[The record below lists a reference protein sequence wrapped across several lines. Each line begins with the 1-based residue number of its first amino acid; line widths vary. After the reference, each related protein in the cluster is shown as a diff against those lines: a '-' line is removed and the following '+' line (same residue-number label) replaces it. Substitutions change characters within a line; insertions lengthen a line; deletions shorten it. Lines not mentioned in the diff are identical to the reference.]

1 MITFFWFVLFLLV
14 FIIIFYGL
22 LKDLNTL
29 ILKKYSIYF
38 CDLSLKEVYE
48 SGEEYELELLKELGE
63 ELKIKNKDKNFE
75 NIFSNFFDDEKD
87 YKTAIQKGVKMSD
100 YSTLRQLKE
109 RFEQQLVQLKK
120 SKNGN
125 NSKQIKYVEDW
136 ILKLDK
142 EMKEVK

>member
-1 MITFFWFVLFLLV
+1 MITFFWFILFLIV

-22 LKDLNTL
+22 FKDLNTL

-48 SGEEYELELLKELGE
+48 SGEEYELELLKELSWD
-63 ELKIKNKDKNFE
+63 LKNKSNNKNFDDLY
-75 NIFSNFFDDEKD
+75 DDEKN
-87 YKTAIQKGVKMSD
+87 YKEAIQKGVKMSD

-109 RFEQQLVQLKK
+109 RFEQQLIQLKK

-136 ILKLDK
+136 ILKLNK
-142 EMKEVK
+142 EMKK

>member
-1 MITFFWFVLFLLV
+1 MITFFWFILFSIV

-38 CDLSLKEVYE
+38 CELSLKEVYE
-48 SGEEYELELLKELGE
+48 SGEEYELKLLKEMNE
-63 ELKIKNKDKNFE
+63 ELKKEKIIKE
-75 NIFSNFFDDEKD
+75 V
-87 YKTAIQKGVKMSD
+87 IQKGVKTSD
-100 YSTLRQLKE
+100 YSTLRQLQE
-109 RFEQQLVQLKK
+109 RFKEQLVQLKK

-136 ILKLDK
+136 ILKLEK
-142 EMKEVK
+142 EMRGMK

>member
-48 SGEEYELELLKELGE
+48 SGEEYELELLKELGD
-63 ELKIKNKDKNFE
+63 ELKNKNKIFE
-75 NIFSNFFDDEKD
+75 NIFGDFFNDEK
-87 YKTAIQKGVKMSD
+87 KHKEAIQKGVKMAD

-109 RFEQQLVQLKK
+109 RFEQQLIQLKK

-125 NSKQIKYVEDW
+125 NSKQISYVEDW
-136 ILKLDK
+136 ILKLNR
-142 EMKEVK
+142 EMKK

>member
-1 MITFFWFVLFLLV
+1 MITFFWFILFLLV

-38 CDLSLKEVYE
+38 CNLSLKEVYD
-48 SGEEYELELLKELGE
+48 SGEEYELELLKELSWD
-63 ELKIKNKDKNFE
+63 LKNKSNNKNFDDLY
-75 NIFSNFFDDEKD
+75 DDEKN
-87 YKTAIQKGVKMSD
+87 YKEAIQKGVKMSD

-109 RFEQQLVQLKK
+109 RFEQQLIQLKK

-125 NSKQIKYVEDW
+125 NSKQIKYVQDW
-136 ILKLDK
+136 ISKLNK
-142 EMKEVK
+142 EMKK

>member
-1 MITFFWFVLFLLV
+1 MITFFWFILFLIV

-48 SGEEYELELLKELGE
+48 SGEEYELELLKELSWD
-63 ELKIKNKDKNFE
+63 LKNKSNNKNFDDLY
-75 NIFSNFFDDEKD
+75 DDEKN
-87 YKTAIQKGVKMSD
+87 YKEAIQKGVKMSD

-109 RFEQQLVQLKK
+109 RFEQQLIQLKK

-136 ILKLDK
+136 ISKLNK
-142 EMKEVK
+142 EIKGM

>member
-1 MITFFWFVLFLLV
+1 MITFFWFILFLIV
-14 FIIIFYGL
+14 FIIISYGL
-22 LKDLNTL
+22 LKDLNAL

-48 SGEEYELELLKELGE
+48 SGEEYELELLKELSWD
-63 ELKIKNKDKNFE
+63 LKNKSNNKNFDDLY
-75 NIFSNFFDDEKD
+75 DDEKN
-87 YKTAIQKGVKMSD
+87 YKEAIQKGVKMSD

-109 RFEQQLVQLKK
+109 RFEQQLIQLKK

-136 ILKLDK
+136 ISKLNK
-142 EMKEVK
+142 EMRRMK

>member
-1 MITFFWFVLFLLV
+1 MITFFWFILFLLV

-48 SGEEYELELLKELGE
+48 SGEEYELELLKELSWD
-63 ELKIKNKDKNFE
+63 LKNK
-75 NIFSNFFDDEKD
+75 SNNDHFDDLYDDEKN
-87 YKTAIQKGVKMSD
+87 YKEAIQKGVKMSD
-100 YSTLRQLKE
+100 YSTLRQLRE
-109 RFEQQLVQLKK
+109 RFEQQLIQLKK

-136 ILKLDK
+136 ISKLNK
-142 EMKEVK
+142 EMRRIK

>member
-1 MITFFWFVLFLLV
+1 MIEFIWSFLFSFVLL
-14 FIIIFYGL
+14 IIFYGL

-29 ILKKYSIYF
+29 IMNKYWSYF
-38 CDLSLKEVYE
+38 NHLSLKEVYE
-48 SGEEYELELLKELGE
+48 QGEETELRLLIELEE
-63 ELKIKNKDKNFE
+63 EAKKRNE
-75 NIFSNFFDDEKD
+75 DEKNI
-87 YKTAIQKGVKMSD
+87 KEAIQKGVKMSD

-136 ILKLDK
+136 ISKLDK
-142 EMKEVK
+142 EMKEIK

>member
-1 MITFFWFVLFLLV
+1 MITFFWFILFLLV

-48 SGEEYELELLKELGE
+48 SGEEYELELLKELSWD
-63 ELKIKNKDKNFE
+63 LKNKSN
-75 NIFSNFFDDEKD
+75 NNFFDDLYDDEKD

-109 RFEQQLVQLKK
+109 RFEQQLIQLRK

-125 NSKQIKYVEDW
+125 SSKQIKYVEDW
-136 ILKLDK
+136 ISKLDTEIK
-142 EMKEVK
+142 KIQ

>member
-1 MITFFWFVLFLLV
+1 MITFFWFILFSIV

-38 CDLSLKEVYE
+38 CELSLKEVYE
-48 SGEEYELELLKELGE
+48 SGEEYELKLLKEMNE
-63 ELKIKNKDKNFE
+63 ELKKEKMIKE
-75 NIFSNFFDDEKD
+75 
-87 YKTAIQKGVKMSD
+87 AIQKGVKISD

-109 RFEQQLVQLKK
+109 RFEQQLIQLKK

-125 NSKQIKYVEDW
+125 NSKQINYVQDW
-136 ILKLDK
+136 ISKLNK
-142 EMKEVK
+142 EMKK

>member
-1 MITFFWFVLFLLV
+1 MITFFWFILFLIV

-22 LKDLNTL
+22 LKDLNT
-29 ILKKYSIYF
+29 LKKYSIYF

-63 ELKIKNKDKNFE
+63 ELKNKDKDKIFE
-75 NIFSNFFDDEKD
+75 NIFGDFFNDEK
-87 YKTAIQKGVKMSD
+87 KHKEAIQKGVKMAD

-109 RFEQQLVQLKK
+109 RFEQQLIQLKK

-125 NSKQIKYVEDW
+125 NSKQISYVEDW
-136 ILKLDK
+136 ILKLNR
-142 EMKEVK
+142 EMKK

>member
-1 MITFFWFVLFLLV
+1 MITFFWFILFLIV

-48 SGEEYELELLKELGE
+48 SGEEYELELLKELSWD
-63 ELKIKNKDKNFE
+63 LKNK
-75 NIFSNFFDDEKD
+75 SNNNYFDDLYDNEKN
-87 YKTAIQKGVKMSD
+87 YKEAIQKGVKMSD

-109 RFEQQLVQLKK
+109 RFEQQLIQLKK

-136 ILKLDK
+136 ISKLNK
-142 EMKEVK
+142 EMKK

>member
-1 MITFFWFVLFLLV
+1 MITFFWFILFLIV

-22 LKDLNTL
+22 LKDLNAL

-48 SGEEYELELLKELGE
+48 SGEEYELELLKELRWD
-63 ELKIKNKDKNFE
+63 LKNK
-75 NIFSNFFDDEKD
+75 SNNKSFDDLYGDEKK
-87 YKTAIQKGVKMSD
+87 YKEAIQKGVKMSD

-109 RFEQQLVQLKK
+109 RFEHQLIQLKK

-125 NSKQIKYVEDW
+125 NSKQIKYVQDW
-136 ILKLDK
+136 ISKLDK
-142 EMKEVK
+142 EMK

>member
-1 MITFFWFVLFLLV
+1 MITFFWFILFLLV

-38 CDLSLKEVYE
+38 CNLSLKEVYD
-48 SGEEYELELLKELGE
+48 SGEEYELELLKELSWD
-63 ELKIKNKDKNFE
+63 LKNK
-75 NIFSNFFDDEKD
+75 SNNDPFDDLYDDEKN
-87 YKTAIQKGVKMSD
+87 YKEAIQKGVKMSD
-100 YSTLRQLKE
+100 YSTLRQLRE
-109 RFEQQLVQLKK
+109 RFEQQLLQLKK

-136 ILKLDK
+136 ISKLNK
-142 EMKEVK
+142 EMRIMK

>member
-1 MITFFWFVLFLLV
+1 MITFFWFILFLIV

-38 CDLSLKEVYE
+38 CNLSLKEVYD
-48 SGEEYELELLKELGE
+48 SGEEYELKLLKELSWD
-63 ELKIKNKDKNFE
+63 LKNKSNNDPFE
-75 NIFSNFFDDEKD
+75 DLYDDEKN
-87 YKTAIQKGVKMSD
+87 YKEAIQKGVKMSD
-100 YSTLRQLKE
+100 YSTLRQLRE
-109 RFEQQLVQLKK
+109 RFEQQLIQLKK

-136 ILKLDK
+136 ISKLNK
-142 EMKEVK
+142 EMRRTK

>member
-1 MITFFWFVLFLLV
+1 MITFFWFILFLIV

-48 SGEEYELELLKELGE
+48 SGEEYELELLKELSWD
-63 ELKIKNKDKNFE
+63 LKSKSNN
-75 NIFSNFFDDEKD
+75 NFFDDLYDDEKN
-87 YKTAIQKGVKMSD
+87 YKEAIQKGVKMAD
-100 YSTLRQLKE
+100 YSTLKQLKE
-109 RFEQQLVQLKK
+109 RFEQQLIQLKK

-125 NSKQIKYVEDW
+125 SSKQIKYIEDW
-136 ILKLDK
+136 ISKLDIEIK
-142 EMKEVK
+142 KLS

>member
-1 MITFFWFVLFLLV
+1 MITFFWFILFLLV

-48 SGEEYELELLKELGE
+48 SGEEYELELLKELGD
-63 ELKIKNKDKNFE
+63 ELKNKNKIFE
-75 NIFSNFFDDEKD
+75 NIFGDFFNDEK
-87 YKTAIQKGVKMSD
+87 KHKEAIQKGVKMAD

-109 RFEQQLVQLKK
+109 RFEQQLIQLKK

-125 NSKQIKYVEDW
+125 NSKQISYVEDW
-136 ILKLDK
+136 ILKLNR
-142 EMKEVK
+142 EMKK

>member
-1 MITFFWFVLFLLV
+1 MITFFWFILFLIV

-38 CDLSLKEVYE
+38 CNLSLKEVYD
-48 SGEEYELELLKELGE
+48 SGEEYELELLKELSWD
-63 ELKIKNKDKNFE
+63 LKNKSNNKNFDDLY
-75 NIFSNFFDDEKD
+75 DDEKN
-87 YKTAIQKGVKMSD
+87 YKEAIQKGVKMSD
-100 YSTLRQLKE
+100 YSTLRQLRE
-109 RFEQQLVQLKK
+109 RFEQQLIQLKK

-136 ILKLDK
+136 ISKLNK
-142 EMKEVK
+142 EMRIMK

>member
-1 MITFFWFVLFLLV
+1 MIELIWGVLFSLVLL
-14 FIIIFYGL
+14 IIFYGI

-38 CDLSLKEVYE
+38 CELSLKEVYE
-48 SGEEYELELLKELGE
+48 SGEEYELRLFKELSWN
-63 ELKIKNKDKNFE
+63 LKNKSN
-75 NIFSNFFDDEKD
+75 NNFFDDLYDDKKNYEE
-87 YKTAIQKGVKMSD
+87 AIQKGVKMSD

-109 RFEQQLVQLKK
+109 RFEQQLIQLKN

>member
-1 MITFFWFVLFLLV
+1 MITFFWFILFLIV

-48 SGEEYELELLKELGE
+48 SGEEYELELLKELSWD
-63 ELKIKNKDKNFE
+63 LKNK
-75 NIFSNFFDDEKD
+75 SNNNYFDDLYDNEKN
-87 YKTAIQKGVKMSD
+87 YKEAIQKGVKMSD

-109 RFEQQLVQLKK
+109 RFEQQLIQLKK

-125 NSKQIKYVEDW
+125 NSKQIKYVQDW
-136 ILKLDK
+136 ISKLNK
-142 EMKEVK
+142 EMKK

>member
-1 MITFFWFVLFLLV
+1 MITFFWFILFLIV

-38 CDLSLKEVYE
+38 CNLSLKEVYD
-48 SGEEYELELLKELGE
+48 SGEEYELELLKELSWD
-63 ELKIKNKDKNFE
+63 LKNKSNNKNFDDLY
-75 NIFSNFFDDEKD
+75 DDEKN
-87 YKTAIQKGVKMSD
+87 YKEAIQKGVKMSD

-109 RFEQQLVQLKK
+109 RFEQQLIQLKK

-125 NSKQIKYVEDW
+125 NSKQIKYVQDW
-136 ILKLDK
+136 ISKLNK
-142 EMKEVK
+142 EMKK

>member
-1 MITFFWFVLFLLV
+1 MITFFWFILFLIV

-48 SGEEYELELLKELGE
+48 SGEEYELELLKELSWD
-63 ELKIKNKDKNFE
+63 LKNK
-75 NIFSNFFDDEKD
+75 SNNVPFDDLYDDEKN
-87 YKTAIQKGVKMSD
+87 YKEAIQKGVKMSD
-100 YSTLRQLKE
+100 YSTLRQLRE
-109 RFEQQLVQLKK
+109 RFEQQLIQLKK

-136 ILKLDK
+136 ISKLNK
-142 EMKEVK
+142 EMRRMK

>member
-48 SGEEYELELLKELGE
+48 SGEEYELELLKELSWD
-63 ELKIKNKDKNFE
+63 LKNKSNNNYFDGLYDNEKN
-75 NIFSNFFDDEKD
+75 
-87 YKTAIQKGVKMSD
+87 YKEAIQKGVKMSD
-100 YSTLRQLKE
+100 YSTLKQLKE
-109 RFEQQLVQLKK
+109 RFEQQLIQLKK

-125 NSKQIKYVEDW
+125 SSKQIKYIEDW
-136 ILKLDK
+136 ISKLDIEIK
-142 EMKEVK
+142 KLS

>member
-1 MITFFWFVLFLLV
+1 MITFFWFILFLIV

-48 SGEEYELELLKELGE
+48 SGEEYELELLKELSWD
-63 ELKIKNKDKNFE
+63 LKNKSN
-75 NIFSNFFDDEKD
+75 NNFFDDLYDDEKD

-109 RFEQQLVQLKK
+109 RFEQQLIQLRK

-125 NSKQIKYVEDW
+125 SSKQIKYVEDW
-136 ILKLDK
+136 ISKLNTEIK
-142 EMKEVK
+142 KIQ

>member
-1 MITFFWFVLFLLV
+1 MITFFWFILFLIV

-48 SGEEYELELLKELGE
+48 SGEEYELELLKELSWD
-63 ELKIKNKDKNFE
+63 LKKKSNN
-75 NIFSNFFDDEKD
+75 NFFDDLYDDEKN
-87 YKTAIQKGVKMSD
+87 YKEAIQKGVKMSD

-109 RFEQQLVQLKK
+109 RFEQQLIQLKK

-136 ILKLDK
+136 ILKLNK
-142 EMKEVK
+142 EMKK

>member
-1 MITFFWFVLFLLV
+1 MITFFWFILFLIV

-38 CDLSLKEVYE
+38 CDLSLKEVYD
-48 SGEEYELELLKELGE
+48 SGEEYELELLKELSWD
-63 ELKIKNKDKNFE
+63 LKNKSNNKNFDDLY
-75 NIFSNFFDDEKD
+75 DDEKN
-87 YKTAIQKGVKMSD
+87 YKEAIQKGVKMSD

-109 RFEQQLVQLKK
+109 RFEQQLIQLKK

-125 NSKQIKYVEDW
+125 NSKQIKYVQDW
-136 ILKLDK
+136 ISKLNK
-142 EMKEVK
+142 EMKK

>member
-1 MITFFWFVLFLLV
+1 MITFFWFILFLIV

-48 SGEEYELELLKELGE
+48 SGEEYELELLKELSWD
-63 ELKIKNKDKNFE
+63 LKNKSNNDPFE
-75 NIFSNFFDDEKD
+75 DLYDDEKN
-87 YKTAIQKGVKMSD
+87 YKEAIQKGVKMSD
-100 YSTLRQLKE
+100 YSTLRQLRE
-109 RFEQQLVQLKK
+109 RFEQQLIQLKK

-136 ILKLDK
+136 ILKLNK
-142 EMKEVK
+142 EMRRMK